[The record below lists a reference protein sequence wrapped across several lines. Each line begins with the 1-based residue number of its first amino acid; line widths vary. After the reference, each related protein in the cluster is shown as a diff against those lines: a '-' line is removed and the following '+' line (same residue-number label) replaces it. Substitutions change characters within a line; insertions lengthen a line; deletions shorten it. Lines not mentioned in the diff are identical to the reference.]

1 MPGLLRKLK
10 FLIKGRALRPL
21 PRVFTAVFYAQAFL
35 PVLTGAAVAGENGPS
50 VLGIDPIWLFLGFGV
65 TLFVIGSSIA
75 FALVFR
81 RKITA
86 EPMALLK
93 DGADFR
99 ELAEFAADWVWE
111 MDADLRFSYLSPRF
125 FEIFEIPQEMILG
138 KTRAEYTEHN
148 DTNISS
154 EDWKKHLK
162 ILDDRLPFRDL
173 RYSIKD
179 NHGRTRFLRVSG
191 QPVFGEDGEFTGYQ
205 GVGTDLTPEYD
216 ATAQAAQAEAT
227 LMDAIES
234 ISTGFSLWD
243 SDDRMVLCNSKWR
256 EAHPEMDRLAE
267 PGIPFEEYF
276 TGVAKVAV
284 YDPEMGDLETQV
296 RERMEYHNNT
306 PSHHEQHFADG
317 RWINIHEYDT
327 HDGGTVILW
336 TDISDRKKAEQAL
349 EESEAR
355 YRSLIESTS
364 VIAWEVNL
372 ASWRF
377 TYVSPHAVDLLGYKV
392 DEWYAKGFWPDH
404 IHPDDREQSVSFC
417 RTATERGENHDFEYR
432 MIAKDGH
439 SVWLRDIVTVV
450 TEEGRPVSLRGFMI
464 DISDRKKAEKA
475 LEESE
480 RRFRNLIEGSV
491 QGVLIHDRHKPLFVN
506 QAYAEIFGYDDPDD
520 LFAHGDAL
528 GHVALH
534 ERDRM
539 KDYSKSRV
547 RGEETPETYE
557 FEGVRKDGSSIW
569 VENRARVVIWED
581 RKAIQRTI
589 VDITE
594 RKRTEES
601 LRQSEENYRNLVEG
615 SVQGIFIH
623 RDFKPLF
630 VNEVLVEMFGYDSP
644 EEVMALPS
652 VDLLYA
658 PEERARLRDMYDARL
673 RGRPVPGYYEFK
685 GLKKDGTIIW
695 LQRTTR
701 TVTWEGEFAVQGA
714 IMDITDIKNAEEN
727 LRRAKEIAETAN
739 RAKSEFLANMSHELR
754 TPLNSVIGFSE
765 VIKDQHIGPPGGKQY
780 LEYANYI
787 YSSGQHLLGLI
798 SDILDVSKIEVGE
811 MDVSEDN
818 IDAGTVVETCA
829 KMIKERA
836 DRAKVRLTV
845 ENAQGCPGLVGDER
859 RLKQILLNLL
869 SNAVKFTP
877 PQGKVNVGARPLE
890 GGVQFW
896 VADTGIGIS
905 EEDIPLVLKPFAQVA
920 SSQTRGH
927 EGTGLGLSLA
937 QSLSELQGAQLEI
950 KSKTGEGTTVTVNFP
965 SDRALGSLDREA
977 GKA

>member
-1 MPGLLRKLK
+1 M
-10 FLIKGRALRPL
+10 

-125 FEIFEIPQEMILG
+125 FEIFEIPKEMILG

-306 PSHHEQHFADG
+306 PSHHEQHFMDG
-317 RWINIHEYDT
+317 RWVNIHEYDT

-336 TDISDRKKAEQAL
+336 TDISDRKKAEQ
-349 EESEAR
+349 S
-355 YRSLIESTS
+355 
-364 VIAWEVNL
+364 
-372 ASWRF
+372 
-377 TYVSPHAVDLLGYKV
+377 
-392 DEWYAKGFWPDH
+392 
-404 IHPDDREQSVSFC
+404 
-417 RTATERGENHDFEYR
+417 
-432 MIAKDGH
+432 
-439 SVWLRDIVTVV
+439 
-450 TEEGRPVSLRGFMI
+450 
-464 DISDRKKAEKA
+464 

-480 RRFRNLIEGSV
+480 RRFRNLIEGSI

-539 KDYSKSRV
+539 KEYSESRV